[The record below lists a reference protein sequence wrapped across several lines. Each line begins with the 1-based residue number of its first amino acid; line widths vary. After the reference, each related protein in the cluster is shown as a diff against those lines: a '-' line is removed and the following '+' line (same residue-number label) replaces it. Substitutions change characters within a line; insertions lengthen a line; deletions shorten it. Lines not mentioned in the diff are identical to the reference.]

1 MAKPIFVYI
10 DLNGETTLVGRLWAH
25 IRGRR
30 ESATFE
36 YSSSWLRSP
45 KCFALEPAL
54 VIGEGSHHTNTGKSI
69 FGAIGD
75 SAPDRWG
82 RMLMRRASRKDDKD
96 TGRTPRTLWE
106 TDYLLNVNDVARMG
120 ALRFSVIEG
129 GPFLAER
136 SPSSIPPMIEL
147 PKLLA
152 ASDSLL
158 CDQESD
164 EELRILLAPGSSL
177 GGAQPKAS
185 VCDSNS
191 QLYIAKFP
199 NNKDDYNRIAWEAI
213 ALDLAELS
221 GIRVPQRR
229 LEFVRGK
236 HVLLLK
242 RFDRE
247 RSRRIPFLSGM
258 SMISAS
264 DNEAH
269 SYLELVDAIR
279 SHGADPGADMHE
291 LWRRIAFT
299 ILISN
304 VDDHMRNHG
313 FLYNGKSGWILS
325 PAYDLNPTPVDIAP
339 RILASAINMEDQE
352 ASLDSAFEV
361 CEYFGIEI
369 EKAKEY
375 ISRIAIAVSSWSSKA
390 KAYGISGMEIDRMS
404 TAFEHEDLNKALR
417 V

>member
-1 MAKPIFVYI
+1 MAKPIFVCI
-10 DLNGETTLVGRLWAH
+10 DIDGETTLVGRLWGH

-54 VIGEGSHHTNTGKSI
+54 TTETGSQHTNIGKSI

-82 RMLMRRASRKDDKD
+82 RMLMRRASRKEDKD
-96 TGRTPRTLWE
+96 TGRIPRTLWE
-106 TDYLLNVNDVARMG
+106 TDYLLKVNDVARMG
-120 ALRFSVIEG
+120 ALRFSRIEG

-136 SPSSIPPMIEL
+136 SPSSIPAMIEL

-152 ASDSLL
+152 ASDNLL

-229 LEFVRGK
+229 LEFVKGK
-236 HVLLLK
+236 HVLILK

-247 RSRRIPFLSGM
+247 SSIRIPFLSGM
-258 SMISAS
+258 SMISAN
-264 DNEAH
+264 DNETH
-269 SYLELVDAIR
+269 SYLELVDTIR
-279 SHGADPGADMHE
+279 SHGADPRTDMHE
-291 LWRRIAFT
+291 LWRRIVFT

-313 FLYNGKSGWILS
+313 FLYDGKSGWILS

-339 RILASAINMEDQE
+339 RILASAINIDDQE

-361 CEYFGIEI
+361 SEYFDIEI

-375 ISRIAIAVSSWSSKA
+375 VREIALAVSSWNSKA
-390 KAYGISGMEIDRMS
+390 KAYGISRMEIDRMS

>member
-10 DLNGETTLVGRLWAH
+10 DINGETTLVGRLWAH

-54 VIGEGSHHTNTGKSI
+54 AIKEGSHHTNIGKSI

-82 RMLMRRASRKDDKD
+82 RMLMRRASRKEDKN

-120 ALRFSVIEG
+120 ALRFSRIEG

-158 CDQESD
+158 CDQETD

-185 VCDSNS
+185 VCDNNS

-229 LEFVRGK
+229 LEFVKGK

-247 RSRRIPFLSGM
+247 RSLRIPFLSGM
-258 SMISAS
+258 SMISAN

-279 SHGADPGADMHE
+279 SHGADPRADMHE
-291 LWRRIAFT
+291 LWRRIVFT

-313 FLYNGKSGWILS
+313 FLYDGRSGWILS

-339 RILASAINMEDQE
+339 RILASAINIDDQE

-361 CEYFGIEI
+361 SEYFDIEI

-375 ISRIAIAVSSWSSKA
+375 VREIALAVSSWNSKA
-390 KAYGISGMEIDRMS
+390 KAYGISRMEIDRMS